1 VLAYNIWQV
10 VCAHHTPDYCDGWG
24 FAKKKLVRVS
34 AGHRLV
40 VGGSPYPLQAV
51 GGGRM
56 AVESAGAVAVLAP
69 NGWRVSTVR
78 AVPDNPPRA
87 VALSST
93 RLAIERT
100 FTLDVYDPRRG
111 GTARSLPL
119 GPAAA
124 LHLVGVNTKLA
135 LLRERRRLVLV
146 RLLDGKLISLPL
158 ATAATKG
165 FVAARLTEAG
175 LFYAY
180 NLPRAAAQGR
190 VVFEP
195 TFSLLARF

>member
-1 VLAYNIWQV
+1 
-10 VCAHHTPDYCDGWG
+10 
-24 FAKKKLVRVS
+24 
-34 AGHRLV
+34 
-40 VGGSPYPLQAV
+40 
-51 GGGRM
+51 M

-69 NGWRVSTVR
+69 NGSRVSTVR
-78 AVPDNPPRA
+78 AVADNPPRA

-111 GTARSLPL
+111 GTAMSLPL
-119 GPAAA
+119 GTAAS
-124 LHLVGVNTKLA
+124 LQLIGVNTKLA

-158 ATAATKG
+158 GTAASKG
-165 FVAARLTEAG
+165 FVAARLTDAG

-180 NLPRAAAQGR
+180 NRPLAAAKGR
-190 VVFEP
+190 IVFEP
-195 TFSLLARF
+195 TSSLLARF